1 MSDDPLILTL
11 KLDPA
16 SFDRFDGL
24 RRAHFPP
31 ALNHIPAHLTLF
43 HKLPGERL
51 EEVVAYLATSAVAG
65 PLQLRANGLRKL
77 GRGTAFEITGAELK
91 SFRGGLAARW
101 AEWLTPQ
108 DLQGFR
114 PHVTVQNKVEP
125 IMARAL
131 YESLSDSFHPF
142 DLQGIGVLV
151 WRYLG
156 GPWRLEAEVGFT
168 PPT

>member
-1 MSDDPLILTL
+1 MSDAPLILTL
-11 KLDPA
+11 KLDPV
-16 SFDRFDGL
+16 SFERFDGL

-43 HKLPGERL
+43 HKLPGERV
-51 EEVVAYLATSAVAG
+51 EAVVGHLTTSALAG
-65 PLQLRANGLRKL
+65 PLQLRAIGLRKL
-77 GRGTAFEITGAELK
+77 GRGTAFEIDGAALK
-91 SFRGGLAARW
+91 GWRGGLAARW

-108 DLQGFR
+108 DRQPFR

-125 IMARAL
+125 IAARAL
-131 YESLSDSFHPF
+131 FESLSDSFHPF
-142 DLQGIGVLV
+142 DLHGVGVLV

-168 PPT
+168 PPG

>member
-1 MSDDPLILTL
+1 MSDAPLILTL

-16 SFDRFDGL
+16 SFERFDGL

-51 EEVVAYLATSAVAG
+51 DEVVAELAASAPAG
-65 PLQLRANGLRKL
+65 PLLLQATGLRKL
-77 GRGTAFEITGAELK
+77 GRGTAFEISGAELK
-91 SFRGGLAARW
+91 SFRGQLAERW
-101 AEWLTPQ
+101 ADVLSPQ
-108 DLQGFR
+108 DAQGFR

-131 YESLSDSFHPF
+131 YESLGDGFQPF
-142 DLQGIGVLV
+142 DLQGVGVLV

-168 PPT
+168 PRP

>member
-1 MSDDPLILTL
+1 MSDAPLILTL
-11 KLDPA
+11 KLDPV
-16 SFDRFDGL
+16 SFERLDGL

-51 EEVVAYLATSAVAG
+51 EEVVAHLTTSAVAG
-65 PLQLRANGLRKL
+65 PLQLRTIGLRKL

-91 SFRGGLAARW
+91 SFRGRLAEQW
-101 AEWLTPQ
+101 ADWLTPQ
-108 DLQGFR
+108 DRQAFR

-125 IMARAL
+125 IMAHAL
-131 YESLSDSFHPF
+131 YEQLSDGFHPF
-142 DLQGIGVLV
+142 DLQGTGALV

-156 GPWRLEAEVGFT
+156 GPWRLEADVGFT
-168 PPT
+168 PPA